1 MSEQRLENSKLIKDS
16 QVKGNLNYLI
26 QDMEDIFTENRMKHG
41 LIFGFFKDCV
51 NGQILVSLNQK
62 PDHYVNELSDFY
74 IDDRVGFRGI
84 KRVRAIIK
92 TIESELMKIV
102 KRQTP
107 KIIIGDIVRPL
118 HDTRNVT
125 LKERLEKNPDLKLQ
139 IVSMEKG
146 LNPNYIKYRAVN
158 SDEKPFKK
166 NWIYVGS
173 NDVVKETTN

>member
-1 MSEQRLENSKLIKDS
+1 
-16 QVKGNLNYLI
+16 
-26 QDMEDIFTENRMKHG
+26 
-41 LIFGFFKDCV
+41 
-51 NGQILVSLNQK
+51 
-62 PDHYVNELSDFY
+62 
-74 IDDRVGFRGI
+74 
-84 KRVRAIIK
+84 
-92 TIESELMKIV
+92 MKIV